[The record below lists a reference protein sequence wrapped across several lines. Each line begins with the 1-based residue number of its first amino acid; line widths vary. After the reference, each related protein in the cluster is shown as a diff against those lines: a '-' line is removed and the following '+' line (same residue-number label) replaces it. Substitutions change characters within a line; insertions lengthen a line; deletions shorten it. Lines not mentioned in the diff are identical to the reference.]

1 MSQYTLSASS
11 TLANKPRFKQTKELE
26 GCMQLQL
33 LATLSSKTIITS
45 TKTKTKTK
53 MTKEVRAATAD
64 GTEGAKSKSFLGQ
77 K

>member
-1 MSQYTLSASS
+1 
-11 TLANKPRFKQTKELE
+11 
-26 GCMQLQL
+26 MQLQL

-45 TKTKTKTK
+45 TKTKTK

>member
-1 MSQYTLSASS
+1 
-11 TLANKPRFKQTKELE
+11 
-26 GCMQLQL
+26 MQLQL